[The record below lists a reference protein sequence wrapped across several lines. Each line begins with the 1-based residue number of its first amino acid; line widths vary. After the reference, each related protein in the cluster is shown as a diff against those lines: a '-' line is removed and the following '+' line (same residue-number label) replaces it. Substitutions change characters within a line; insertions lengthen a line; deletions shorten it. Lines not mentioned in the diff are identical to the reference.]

1 MSLNH
6 KLQVPFGGIS
16 GVTEECF
23 NDGHLDFYGDIN
35 WIREG
40 AENNKLWN
48 QTEWVP
54 MEALRTK
61 KGTYPKNSEWTK
73 IVNGEK
79 PNVKHCAHKDLVW
92 VPENLEPGEYVL
104 SLRWDCARTAQIWNS
119 CANIIIV

>member
-1 MSLNH
+1 MPSS
-6 KLQVPFGGIS
+6 GIS

-23 NDGHLDFYGDIN
+23 KDGHLDFYGDIK

-40 AENNKLWN
+40 PENENHWN
-48 QTEWVP
+48 RTEWVP
-54 MEALRTK
+54 MEPLRTK
-61 KGTYPKNSEWTK
+61 EGTYPKNSEWTK

-79 PNVKHCAHKDLVW
+79 PNGKPCVHKDLVW

-104 SLRWDCARTAQIWNS
+104 SLRWDCARTTKIWNS